1 MTAPARRRLTEV
13 FLEPESGQGEG
24 AARHEGHDA
33 LEGLLER
40 AVASARAPW
49 PEIDVPA
56 EVFVRSLSARLP
68 AGDVET
74 LERTLGTLR
83 LGDLYLA
90 CACERG
96 DRAALAAFERSYAPD
111 LAAAIQ
117 QVDRSG
123 SQADDILQGLR
134 QKLFVGEPG
143 TGPKIREYGGRGEL
157 RRWLRAVAVRAS
169 IDVLRAAR
177 EIPVEDELLDAIE
190 VPADHPELS
199 HLKRTSLAEL
209 KLALR
214 DALGALAARERTL
227 LQQYYLDGA
236 NLEALAALYRVS
248 PSAVSRSLAKTR
260 ATLMGRVRNALMA
273 RLRLSGRE
281 VDNILLLVQSQLE
294 VSRSM
299 LDGRS

>member
-1 MTAPARRRLTEV
+1 MTAPACRLTEV
-13 FLEPESGQGEG
+13 FLQQQAREQG
-24 AARHEGHDA
+24 AARGEEHDA
-33 LEGLLER
+33 LSGLLER
-40 AVASARAPW
+40 AVASARAAW

-56 EVFVRSLSARLP
+56 EAFVRWLSERIA
-68 AGDVET
+68 AANVET
-74 LERTLGTLR
+74 LERALGTLR

-90 CACERG
+90 CACARG
-96 DRAALAAFERSYAPD
+96 DRAALAAFERSYVPD
-111 LAAAIQ
+111 LIAAIQ
-117 QVDRSG
+117 HVDRSG
-123 SQADDILQGLR
+123 SHADDVLQVLR
-134 QKLFVGEPG
+134 QKLFVGEPS

-157 RRWLRAVAVRAS
+157 RRWLRAVAVRGG
-169 IDVLRAAR
+169 IDALRAAR

-190 VPADHPELS
+190 VPADHPELL

-214 DALGALAARERTL
+214 DALGALSARERTL

-236 NLEALAALYRVS
+236 HLEALAALYRVT

-281 VDNILLLVQSQLE
+281 VDNILVLVQSQLE
-294 VSRSM
+294 LSRSM
-299 LDGRS
+299 LDGPS